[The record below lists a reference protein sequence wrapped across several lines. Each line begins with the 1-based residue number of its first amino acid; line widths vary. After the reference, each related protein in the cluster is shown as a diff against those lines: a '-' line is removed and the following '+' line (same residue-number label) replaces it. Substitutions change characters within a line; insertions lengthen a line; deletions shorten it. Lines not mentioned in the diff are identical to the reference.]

1 HKFLFFLLPR
11 LFTTCLSS
19 FCGSNS
25 KQKRKKIT
33 SRSNRISSI
42 GCLDKLFCSTSLK
55 TSVDSW
61 LQRRQVML
69 IYRHPRKALE
79 FVTWGRGRGHD
90 LLPLSVNHHFRLHV
104 STKNYKQDVQ
114 NLK

>member
-1 HKFLFFLLPR
+1 MNSKMNKGYIFLFFLLPQ

-33 SRSNRISSI
+33 SRSNRISLI
-42 GCLDKLFCSTSLK
+42 GCLDKLFCSTLK

-61 LQRRQVML
+61 LQRWEFAL
-69 IYRHPRKALE
+69 IN
-79 FVTWGRGRGHD
+79 
-90 LLPLSVNHHFRLHV
+90 S
-104 STKNYKQDVQ
+104 
-114 NLK
+114 